1 MTAEASQATPAPSFQ
16 DSSNSPTIPQDSTTE
31 KAEETGRSIFRKFSI
46 SLGGRKNSTK
56 SLEVSEGKTES
67 VLGSI
72 SSSSSAPTDAGN
84 DAPPDEKR
92 KPLSEGS
99 AKQSKNAA
107 EPEVY
112 LKSGDYQE
120 GDSSAVLDFE
130 TAAATSTPIG
140 PNSVADDS
148 RDSASGGDVI
158 QNEAKGARRKSSTT
172 STASSGKNSRDK
184 TTAPLGDHVNNN
196 ENKTSDDGDD
206 PKNGRHNE
214 QSDSAENNALSVGKS
229 AANSNT
235 NNNNNTT
242 DVRKDSTT
250 FSGAPRGKR
259 TGRKLSDLKAVQ
271 KKGETLLHRK
281 NNSRGRFKGGPTR
294 SQEQRVGLT
303 SEEERETDTFRET
316 FDDIH
321 ETSVVDLRAA
331 AFLNRS
337 APDLNSAGGD
347 SSQFQSYS
355 ESRKLNNTAGTLGVA
370 RSRFGHSLHDLN
382 GESVAS
388 HSQRRSKYRSHDLD
402 DVHVDVAAL
411 SGGKSS
417 TRRRVILKKSNLST
431 RTRHKSSTTVETAA
445 VSLIDAS
452 GENVHFSEEQI
463 DRKFERIS
471 SGASASERAVSRSS
485 MSLSIAVS
493 VKEIED
499 ITTQTNASGDDGF
512 DSKNAPAASASAA
525 AAKSSNK
532 SMEEDD
538 DDLETTADKE
548 NSNRSGNSE
557 ERVTSSESIDNER
570 MRAVISPG
578 ASVPILDSEGN
589 EVGDIE
595 VGVANSVEEMLST
608 VNAVTSAVSDSVN
621 TVSRRIGAEE
631 QNANKISEIAADGTQ
646 SSKQTAIDDDNVGT
660 ETPSTDIVGL
670 GNYESDV
677 TTPGLE
683 QTIEVSV
690 ESTPENKFNDE
701 EGGETKDEESTEESE
716 FLLSAIS
723 ERGESALPTSDDLD
737 TEIENRGLGQ
747 TDHHEHPGDEDDDD
761 RVEDSGVVFID
772 NGQTVST
779 QSATTTSA
787 SPSPS
792 AVAQRG
798 SATTV
803 RTPRGES
810 ELRNTSASS
819 QKTPIPAERRTSS
832 AASGPASP
840 RASRNSSAR
849 ESPRS
854 GRFSAASSARDSKS
868 SSASST
874 KPGPPPVAKDEKQD
888 SKSGTPQTLA
898 GGRTRTVTPADTKPS
913 STKSPPLPKKRNSVQ
928 SENSGSGKSDTSRGA
943 AGTSQPKPRSGES
956 TAGSNKRSPPNR
968 NSRRGSKENLPA
980 DTRDGDLSQDVAKQP
995 VGGSSQPPPAITP
1008 RASKA
1013 TSPKGSKSTS
1023 PKGSKST
1030 SPKGSKSNST
1040 KTSRTSSLESR
1051 GSSSS
1056 RPTSAKARTSAGSG
1070 IAREG
1075 TYVKQAD
1082 DNRTTPS
1089 ELIESARIIVEET
1102 VERAARSLS
1111 ASLHSASMSREDSKS
1126 LTTSEDVVTVVE
1138 AAGRTDSRLSN
1149 DTVIIEKGDDL
1160 VVAGDRHAVDTIA
1173 SEDVGIPAANT
1184 HPVPRTDEPLER
1196 DRTKGDSTSKMIH
1209 AKNARNGADG
1219 LGEARRE
1226 RRNAEAPKQTR
1237 IAANADSV
1245 QSVDETD
1252 STGLRTPDSKT
1263 TTLDDSMSLPND
1275 SGHATEE
1282 DRGSSPDIRGSDII
1296 AAIASDPHS
1305 DSASSK
1311 KSTRTVKRAPRTLTS
1326 QAPVAVPIPKATTR
1340 STRKSPARS
1349 RRNKSPPPP
1358 EKYLNRLKRSKSE
1371 GVALHKLQTQSG
1383 DQTGSRVNSRASEG
1397 GEGRLSRLQ
1406 SKSVAEIE
1414 QQRHEEMEKLR
1425 AKLDTLRSERQE
1437 CEVQKEEMVKHVRS
1451 LHAKLIQEKEAVH
1464 ELWRKRY
1471 LEEKKLTPKIEEESA
1486 KWRLELERIHKDM
1499 ITKVEGRDPNDAK
1512 SPFSRLEEPSN
1523 KVSYKIMVARLLQ
1536 EIEDLKRRLETT
1548 KLRLGAEAK
1557 LRAMAEK
1564 DVRTLREDLI
1574 QKKIQVTL
1582 TRKETDSVIAPFYRD
1597 TIYSLHPL
1605 M

>member
-1 MTAEASQATPAPSFQ
+1 
-16 DSSNSPTIPQDSTTE
+16 
-31 KAEETGRSIFRKFSI
+31 
-46 SLGGRKNSTK
+46 
-56 SLEVSEGKTES
+56 
-67 VLGSI
+67 
-72 SSSSSAPTDAGN
+72 
-84 DAPPDEKR
+84 
-92 KPLSEGS
+92 
-99 AKQSKNAA
+99 
-107 EPEVY
+107 
-112 LKSGDYQE
+112 
-120 GDSSAVLDFE
+120 
-130 TAAATSTPIG
+130 
-140 PNSVADDS
+140 
-148 RDSASGGDVI
+148 
-158 QNEAKGARRKSSTT
+158 
-172 STASSGKNSRDK
+172 
-184 TTAPLGDHVNNN
+184 
-196 ENKTSDDGDD
+196 
-206 PKNGRHNE
+206 
-214 QSDSAENNALSVGKS
+214 
-229 AANSNT
+229 
-235 NNNNNTT
+235 
-242 DVRKDSTT
+242 
-250 FSGAPRGKR
+250 
-259 TGRKLSDLKAVQ
+259 
-271 KKGETLLHRK
+271 
-281 NNSRGRFKGGPTR
+281 
-294 SQEQRVGLT
+294 
-303 SEEERETDTFRET
+303 
-316 FDDIH
+316 
-321 ETSVVDLRAA
+321 
-331 AFLNRS
+331 
-337 APDLNSAGGD
+337 
-347 SSQFQSYS
+347 
-355 ESRKLNNTAGTLGVA
+355 
-370 RSRFGHSLHDLN
+370 
-382 GESVAS
+382 
-388 HSQRRSKYRSHDLD
+388 
-402 DVHVDVAAL
+402 
-411 SGGKSS
+411 
-417 TRRRVILKKSNLST
+417 
-431 RTRHKSSTTVETAA
+431 
-445 VSLIDAS
+445 
-452 GENVHFSEEQI
+452 
-463 DRKFERIS
+463 
-471 SGASASERAVSRSS
+471 
-485 MSLSIAVS
+485 
-493 VKEIED
+493 
-499 ITTQTNASGDDGF
+499 
-512 DSKNAPAASASAA
+512 
-525 AAKSSNK
+525 
-532 SMEEDD
+532 MEEDD

-792 AVAQRG
+792 AVAQR
-798 SATTV
+798 
-803 RTPRGES
+803 
-810 ELRNTSASS
+810 
-819 QKTPIPAERRTSS
+819 
-832 AASGPASP
+832 
-840 RASRNSSAR
+840 
-849 ESPRS
+849 
-854 GRFSAASSARDSKS
+854 
-868 SSASST
+868 
-874 KPGPPPVAKDEKQD
+874 
-888 SKSGTPQTLA
+888 
-898 GGRTRTVTPADTKPS
+898 
-913 STKSPPLPKKRNSVQ
+913 
-928 SENSGSGKSDTSRGA
+928 
-943 AGTSQPKPRSGES
+943 
-956 TAGSNKRSPPNR
+956 
-968 NSRRGSKENLPA
+968 
-980 DTRDGDLSQDVAKQP
+980 
-995 VGGSSQPPPAITP
+995 
-1008 RASKA
+1008 
-1013 TSPKGSKSTS
+1013 
-1023 PKGSKST
+1023 
-1030 SPKGSKSNST
+1030 
-1040 KTSRTSSLESR
+1040 
-1051 GSSSS
+1051 
-1056 RPTSAKARTSAGSG
+1056 
-1070 IAREG
+1070 
-1075 TYVKQAD
+1075 
-1082 DNRTTPS
+1082 
-1089 ELIESARIIVEET
+1089 
-1102 VERAARSLS
+1102 
-1111 ASLHSASMSREDSKS
+1111 
-1126 LTTSEDVVTVVE
+1126 
-1138 AAGRTDSRLSN
+1138 
-1149 DTVIIEKGDDL
+1149 
-1160 VVAGDRHAVDTIA
+1160 
-1173 SEDVGIPAANT
+1173 
-1184 HPVPRTDEPLER
+1184 
-1196 DRTKGDSTSKMIH
+1196 
-1209 AKNARNGADG
+1209 
-1219 LGEARRE
+1219 
-1226 RRNAEAPKQTR
+1226 
-1237 IAANADSV
+1237 
-1245 QSVDETD
+1245 
-1252 STGLRTPDSKT
+1252 
-1263 TTLDDSMSLPND
+1263 
-1275 SGHATEE
+1275 
-1282 DRGSSPDIRGSDII
+1282 
-1296 AAIASDPHS
+1296 
-1305 DSASSK
+1305 
-1311 KSTRTVKRAPRTLTS
+1311 
-1326 QAPVAVPIPKATTR
+1326 
-1340 STRKSPARS
+1340 
-1349 RRNKSPPPP
+1349 